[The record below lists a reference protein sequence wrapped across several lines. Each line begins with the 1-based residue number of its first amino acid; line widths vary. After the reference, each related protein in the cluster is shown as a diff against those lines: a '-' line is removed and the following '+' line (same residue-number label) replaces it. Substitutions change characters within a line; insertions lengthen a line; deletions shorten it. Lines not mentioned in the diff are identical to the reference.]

1 MTEKITFHTPQGKI
15 EKKIDQLT
23 QEEKDILKDDWRV
36 RQAKFKQELAVISDT
51 NGKVTKILE
60 FLRLLWNAR
69 NKI

>member
-60 FLRLLWNAR
+60 FLRLL
-69 NKI
+69 